1 MGEALCKY
9 RGLAP
14 WVGMGLTV
22 VINLIAIGYWS
33 GSIQAHQAELDRRL
47 AIVESSDQS
56 QQRWLERIASIET
69 SVNYIRDAVRDR
81 RGQ

>member
-1 MGEALCKY
+1 VGEALCKY

-14 WVGMGLTV
+14 WVGMALTV